1 MLAKPALLA
10 ACALLL
16 ATPALAQ
23 PAPPQG
29 LWLTASGN
37 LQVEISPCGPALCGV
52 TAKVLANHSMQD
64 SRTQVAEPPRLGLKI
79 ITDLKPTGPGA
90 WKGRIFNRENGKTYD
105 CLVQPQGADAL
116 KLRVYVVLPLFGQDQ
131 VWRRVS

>member
-1 MLAKPALLA
+1 MLVKPALLA

-16 ATPALAQ
+16 AAPALAQ
-23 PAPPQG
+23 PAPPRG

-37 LQVEISPCGPALCGV
+37 LQVEIAPCGAALCGV
-52 TAKVLANHSMQD
+52 AVKVLANHSMHD
-64 SRTQVAEPPRLGLKI
+64 SRTQIAEPPRVGLKI
-79 ITDLKPTGPGA
+79 ITDLKPDGPGS

-105 CLVQPQGADAL
+105 CLVQPQGPDAL